1 MHPLTEPFIR
11 ASFINASRKEV
22 KDMTL
27 PDTIESL
34 RTLSAPGSF
43 DSLDALSPDDW
54 QRLDYLG
61 WRDPK
66 FVRRAYVVLPRLDGA
81 PVGVALKQAE
91 AAPRS
96 RAMCNWCRDVRLPND
111 VVFWSAKRVGDAGR
125 RGGTVGTLI
134 CRDFECSRNVRNDP
148 PPAYEGY
155 DVAAARVRRIEE
167 LQMKVAAFAEMLIAG
182 R

>member
-1 MHPLTEPFIR
+1 MQPLTDSFIR
-11 ASFINASRKEV
+11 SSFINASRKEV

-27 PDTIESL
+27 SD
-34 RTLSAPGSF
+34 SF
-43 DSLDALSPDDW
+43 EALTDADWANLDF
-54 QRLDYLG
+54 LG

-66 FVRRAYVVLPRLDGA
+66 FARRAYVVLPRLDGD
-81 PVGVALKQAE
+81 PVGIMLKQAE
-91 AAPRS
+91 ASPRS
-96 RAMCNWCRDVRLPND
+96 RAMCNWCQDVRLPND

-125 RGGTVGTLI
+125 RGATVGTLI

-155 DVAAARVRRIEE
+155 DVATARVKRIDD
-167 LQMKVAAFAEMLIAG
+167 LHVKVAGFAEMLIAG

>member
-1 MHPLTEPFIR
+1 MQPLTESFIR
-11 ASFINASRKEV
+11 ASFVNASRKEV
-22 KDMTL
+22 KDLSL
-27 PDTIESL
+27 PLTFEHL
-34 RTLSAPGSF
+34 AE
-43 DSLDALSPDDW
+43 ADW

-66 FVRRAYVVLPRLDGA
+66 FARRAYVVLPRLDGD
-81 PVGVALKQAE
+81 PIGVSLRQAE
-91 AAPRS
+91 ASPRS

-125 RGGTVGTLI
+125 RGATVGTLI
-134 CRDFECSRNVRNDP
+134 CRDFECSQNVRNDP

-155 DVAAARVRRIEE
+155 DVAAARVKRIDD
-167 LQMKVAAFAEMLIAG
+167 LQMRAMGFAEMLLAG